1 MLMLTNSKAKYA
13 LDLLVRSGETAE
25 RWLARAGLFDSVN
38 LNNTIAKNAIV
49 LRPRLRCRG
58 HVIYAS
64 DVIYACG
71 HPSRRLIPA
80 GPGSSG

>member
-49 LRPRLRCRG
+49 DDCALDVAGTSSMRAMSSMRAAILRD
-58 HVIYAS
+58 A
-64 DVIYACG
+64 
-71 HPSRRLIPA
+71 
-80 GPGSSG
+80 